1 MQIHSKYVIVC
12 VFPIAGISTYIP
24 SEGEHVVL
32 SLQKSP
38 NNIVSC
44 SELHKATTPG
54 RLQIVHTSI
63 ADKYIKN
70 TLLLDQTQVY
80 AVIIVR
86 VVTYANIIEQLGHVY
101 CMYAYVC
108 RLIPEQLDIF
118 TK

>member
-1 MQIHSKYVIVC
+1 MISSG
-12 VFPIAGISTYIP
+12 FALTGISTYIP

-54 RLQIVHTSI
+54 RLQIVQKSI

-70 TLLLDQTQVY
+70 TLLLDQTQFY
-80 AVIIVR
+80 AVIIVGA
-86 VVTYANIIEQLGHVY
+86 VTCANIIE
-101 CMYAYVC
+101 
-108 RLIPEQLDIF
+108 
-118 TK
+118 